1 MIYEYKTVPQAK
13 KILILGGGFGGIN
26 ALKLLQDKFKNN
38 SNIKISLVSQ
48 TNYFLYTPML
58 PQVSSGLVHPND
70 ITIPIRKLCKQAE
83 FYHAT
88 ISFID
93 LDNKLVTI
101 TRSYDGKVHA
111 LEYDYLVIS
120 LGGKTNFFGNKN
132 IEKHAFT
139 MKTAEDA
146 ISLNSHV
153 IKMLESAGQT
163 SDVSFKKKLMTFT
176 IVGAGFAGV
185 ETMGEINQ
193 MVRDSVKN
201 FYPSIGIENISMNL
215 VASKDFILPEIGQE
229 LGVKAS
235 KYLRKSGVNV
245 LANTKAVDAGENFVK
260 LNDGTVIPCMTLVW
274 AAGLDIDPV
283 MLELK
288 CEHDSHGKLIVD
300 KHLRLSGH
308 DNVFALGDCALIS
321 NPLTGKAYPTTAQ
334 NSIQQSI
341 ILVNNLYSIISGK
354 TNLQEFH
361 FKSKGMMTTLGRR
374 VALAVIFGTCYT
386 GSLAWIIWRTYYL
399 SKLPLSEK
407 KFQVA
412 TSWLADL
419 FFKRDLTFIGKI
431 KSKTLTTVNFTQ
443 NKPSIKD
450 YFKDL

>member
-1 MIYEYKTVPQAK
+1 
-13 KILILGGGFGGIN
+13 
-26 ALKLLQDKFKNN
+26 
-38 SNIKISLVSQ
+38 
-48 TNYFLYTPML
+48 
-58 PQVSSGLVHPND
+58 
-70 ITIPIRKLCKQAE
+70 
-83 FYHAT
+83 
-88 ISFID
+88 
-93 LDNKLVTI
+93 
-101 TRSYDGKVHA
+101 
-111 LEYDYLVIS
+111 
-120 LGGKTNFFGNKN
+120 
-132 IEKHAFT
+132 
-139 MKTAEDA
+139 
-146 ISLNSHV
+146 
-153 IKMLESAGQT
+153 
-163 SDVSFKKKLMTFT
+163 
-176 IVGAGFAGV
+176 
-185 ETMGEINQ
+185 
-193 MVRDSVKN
+193 
-201 FYPSIGIENISMNL
+201 MNL

-283 MLELK
+283 ILELK
-288 CEHDSHGKLIVD
+288 CEHDKHNKLIVD
-300 KHLRLSGH
+300 KHLRLSEH

-341 ILVNNLYSIISGK
+341 IVVNNLYSIISGK
-354 TNLQEFH
+354 TDLQEFH

-386 GSLAWIIWRTYYL
+386 GSLAWAIWRTYYL
-399 SKLPLSEK
+399 SQLPLSEK